1 MASEWVLEALNDVK
15 EDATIGFEE
24 EYEEQERKLLDA
36 MDLIQSQE
44 PKAGKDANINE
55 DEENEV

>member
-36 MDLIQSQE
+36 MDLIESQE